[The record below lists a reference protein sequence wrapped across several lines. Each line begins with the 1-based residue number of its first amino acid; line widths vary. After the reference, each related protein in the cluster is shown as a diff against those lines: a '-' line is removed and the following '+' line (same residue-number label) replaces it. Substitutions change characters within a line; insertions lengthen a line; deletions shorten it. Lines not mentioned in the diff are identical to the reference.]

1 MEIRARNTFETE
13 VKEIN
18 QLHFL
23 SNNTKQR
30 RVVPGM
36 FSVLGKERELGNVRT
51 QTVRSKNGVCFF
63 SFYGIHKHK
72 CYLKELIIKTEV
84 A

>member
-1 MEIRARNTFETE
+1 MEIRARNTIETE

-30 RVVPGM
+30 REYLECLVY
-36 FSVLGKERELGNVRT
+36 SEKKRELGNVRT
-51 QTVRSKNGVCFF
+51 QTVRSKNGVCF
-63 SFYGIHKHK
+63 
-72 CYLKELIIKTEV
+72 
-84 A
+84 